1 MLHIYDHHDEY
12 LPWKDI
18 MKMLH
23 DISFTSSAAY
33 KQTMSVHAG
42 NRQTGNGYWL
52 LHVKQNNRDLP
63 DDRGLI
69 HKSSV
74 S

>member
-1 MLHIYDHHDEY
+1 
-12 LPWKDI
+12 
-18 MKMLH
+18 MLH
-23 DISFTSSAAY
+23 DIRFTSSAAY

-63 DDRGLI
+63 DDRDLI
-69 HKSSV
+69 HESSV